1 MPIYQSNQ
9 ETLWDIQ
16 ISHMS
21 LHDKCHSREDEDFT
35 SLGIQKGFKR
45 LSQTLDS
52 FSTLLNCPCSSR
64 FSSGK
69 ACVKLAA
76 SSSRKNPSTDIYEDK
91 SNICGCSKK
100 EFNYNTSLFVF
111 EILFHWKEWFL
122 HTRQHG
128 HVQWIYSERF
138 SVIFIIYIF
147 VTKAKLLFVLILQNK
162 DIHGTRIDSTQDIQ
176 MNFSSGNQLRN

>member
-9 ETLWDIQ
+9 ETLQDIQ

-52 FSTLLNCPCSSR
+52 FSTLLNCPRSSR

-76 SSSRKNPSTDIYEDK
+76 SLSRKNPSTDIYEDK

-100 EFNYNTSLFVF
+100 EFNYITFCIWNTVSLKGM
-111 EILFHWKEWFL
+111 IPPYQTAWSCSMDLFWMFSSYFL
-122 HTRQHG
+122 L
-128 HVQWIYSERF
+128 
-138 SVIFIIYIF
+138 YIF

-162 DIHGTRIDSTQDIQ
+162 DIHGARIDSTQDIQ